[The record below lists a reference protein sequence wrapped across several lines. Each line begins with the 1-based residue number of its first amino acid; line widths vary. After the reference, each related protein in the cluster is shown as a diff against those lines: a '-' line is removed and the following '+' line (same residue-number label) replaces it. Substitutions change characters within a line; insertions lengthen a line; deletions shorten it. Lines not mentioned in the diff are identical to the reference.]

1 MIKTLRRIMV
11 SSARIKYAAIMML
24 AAIFAG
30 AAGFFFAGQDIK
42 SPPVSNNFSVAL
54 SGFEPGALVNLRIIE
69 QDAQPVQTT
78 ARIDQAGALNVP
90 MEKDLSSI
98 GSDIIY
104 DFSVEESGRDISVLL
119 RHDLTTGR
127 VSVEGNAGNAF
138 DTVEIG
144 VGTEDIL
151 AHADWAGL
159 FAQTGIEMRAEPAK
173 NTDAPIRLAFFNTN
187 THSDARN
194 YQSAS
199 IIKVQLVA
207 PGGGGPGAGGVNN
220 WTAVLC
226 TPYPLSVCNT
236 AAVNAQNQNII
247 ENFVFPMMLM
257 AEQISAVA
265 LQQTAAI
272 GKFIDAKQQL
282 ENQRTHQKLK
292 AEAVK
297 DYHPSEQMC
306 RIGSY
311 VRSLATIEEK
321 MAYDQFVLNDIL
333 IENEMNKFNT
343 GPGLGEESDHRNRL
357 EQFKTTY
364 CDPNDNNASLE
375 ILCDNG
381 GGSIGAANR
390 QRVNKDVDYQR
401 TLEFPYTLDID
412 FSDSTLTDDEEDVI
426 ALGRNLY
433 WPDVFTFA
441 SEDDF
446 VENSK
451 YYARARSLRALNNL
465 AHSSFSHLVAMK
477 ARGPNPP
484 AGVTPGWAYMK
495 TLMRE
500 LMSASNPPAGGG
512 SAIDRNIEQMIGENP
527 SYYAQMDILTKKI
540 FQNPNFYTNL
550 YDKPVN
556 VDRINASLEAISM
569 MQMRD
574 HYLASLRREML
585 LSGLVE
591 NQLITDAET
600 IQGKLLEQV
609 KK

>member
-1 MIKTLRRIMV
+1 MIKTLKRIMACP
-11 SSARIKYAAIMML
+11 ARTKYAAFIAL
-24 AAIFAG
+24 AVMFAG
-30 AAGFFFAGQDIK
+30 GAGFFFAGHSIK
-42 SPPVSNNFSVAL
+42 ALPADKNFSVAL
-54 SGFEPGALVNLRIIE
+54 SGFEPGALVNLRILE
-69 QDAQPVQTT
+69 QNSEPMQTT
-78 ARIDQAGALNVP
+78 ARIDNTGALNVP
-90 MEKDLSSI
+90 MEKDLSNV

-104 DFSVEESGRDISVLL
+104 DFSVQEANRDISVLL
-119 RHDLTTGR
+119 RHDLTTGQ

-138 DTVEIG
+138 DVVEIG
-144 VGTEDIL
+144 IGTEDIL
-151 AHADWAGL
+151 THSDWAGL
-159 FAQTGIEMRAEPAK
+159 FAQTGISMRADPAK
-173 NTDAPIRLAFFNTN
+173 NTDAPLRLAFLGTN
-187 THSDARN
+187 RLNDSRDAQN
-194 YQSAS
+194 SS
-199 IIKVQLVA
+199 FIKVQLVA
-207 PGGGGPGAGGVNN
+207 PGGGTAGSGGVNN

-226 TPYPLSVCNT
+226 APYPLSVCNVG
-236 AAVNAQNQNII
+236 AVNAQNQNIV

-265 LQQTAAI
+265 MQQTAAI

-321 MAYDQFVLNDIL
+321 MAHDQFVLNDIL
-333 IENEMNKFNT
+333 IEHETNRFNT
-343 GPGLGEESDHRNRL
+343 VSRLGQESDHINRL

-364 CDPNDNNASLE
+364 CDPKDNNASLE

-381 GGSIGAANR
+381 GGSVGAANR

-412 FSDSTLTDDEEDVI
+412 FSDRVLTDDEEDVI

-433 WPDVFTFA
+433 WPDVFQFA
-441 SEDDF
+441 TEDDF
-446 VENSK
+446 SENSK

-465 AHSSFSHLVAMK
+465 AHSSFSNLVAMK

-500 LMSASNPPAGGG
+500 LMSAANPPPGGG

-556 VDRINASLEAISM
+556 VDRINASLEAIAT

-585 LSGLVE
+585 LSGLIE
-591 NQLITDAET
+591 NQLITDAEA
-600 IQGKLLEQV
+600 IQGKLLEQ
-609 KK
+609 